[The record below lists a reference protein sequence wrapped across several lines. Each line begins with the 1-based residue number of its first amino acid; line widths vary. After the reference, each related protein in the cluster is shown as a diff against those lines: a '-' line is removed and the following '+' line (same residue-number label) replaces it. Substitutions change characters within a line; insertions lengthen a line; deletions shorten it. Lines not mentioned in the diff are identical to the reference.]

1 MNAPT
6 DWVSAIAILAAG
18 LILGLVFLFVFKGRK
33 AAGRIGGDDDLQRK
47 DLEAKRDA
55 LIQQLRDPDL
65 TPDERTRLELE
76 TAAALRAL
84 DAYNAKTGTPSS
96 VVTSTP
102 SSAPAP
108 ETAMSPAIKG
118 FLWGAGSFAV
128 LAALGFFVWQSANPR
143 NEGGL
148 VTGGM
153 GSGPQQQQ
161 AQQQPPRDPM
171 ILQLEA
177 AVQRDPENLD
187 LRNNL
192 AQAYLESDNMM
203 GVFEQTK
210 VVLEKRPND
219 SRALTFQ
226 GLVRMA
232 MGEVP
237 AATSMIQQAT
247 KSDPKN
253 LDAWVALAWLYV
265 QQEKVAEGEKAIA
278 EAAKQSP
285 TDKARLEQVFAQ
297 MKQHAQDAKN
307 QPQQTA
313 AGTSGELPP
322 GHPPVDGAPV
332 APMQQAPM
340 QQPPAQASAAQG
352 GNRSVRITLSLDPSA
367 KGKQGVLYVMARN
380 PQGGPPVAVKR
391 MVVNPNQFPLTFEF
405 GSADSMMGQPLP
417 DTFRLEVRLDS
428 DGDAATKPPTDPAA
442 VQEGVAVGASIN
454 MALK

>member
-6 DWVSAIAILAAG
+6 DWVSAIAILGAG
-18 LILGLVFLFVFKGRK
+18 LILGLIFLFVFKGRK
-33 AAGRIGGDDDLQRK
+33 AAAKIGGEEDLERK

-76 TAAALRAL
+76 TASALRAL
-84 DAYNAKTGTPSS
+84 DTYNGQKGRPAAS
-96 VVTSTP
+96 VAAASP
-102 SSAPAP
+102 AADESAPS
-108 ETAMSPAIKG
+108 ESAMNPSIKG
-118 FLWGAGSFAV
+118 FLWGAGSFAI

-143 NEGGL
+143 DEGAP

-153 GSGPQQQQ
+153 GSGAQQQQ
-161 AQQQPPRDPM
+161 GMPQRDPM

-177 AVQRDPENLD
+177 AVQREPENLD

-192 AQAYLESDNMM
+192 AQAYLESENMM

-232 MGEVP
+232 MGEIP
-237 AATSMIQQAT
+237 AATEMIQRAT

-265 QQEKVAEGEKAIA
+265 QQDKIQEGEAMIA

-285 TDKARLEQVFAQ
+285 NDKARLEQVFAQ

-322 GHPPVDGAPV
+322 GHPPVDGAPAAA
-332 APMQQAPM
+332 APA
-340 QQPPAQASAAQG
+340 PAQAAAG
-352 GNRSVRITLSLDPSA
+352 GDRSVRITLSLDPAA
-367 KGKQGVLYVMARN
+367 KSRQGVLYVMARN

-391 MVVNPNQFPLTFEF
+391 MIVNPNQFPLTFDF
-405 GSADSMMGQPLP
+405 GGADSMMGQPLP
-417 DTFRLEVRLDS
+417 DLFRLEARLDS
-428 DGDAATKPPTDPAA
+428 DGDAATKPATDPAA
-442 VQEGVAVGASIN
+442 VQDRVAVGASVQ

>member
-18 LILGLVFLFVFKGRK
+18 LILGLVFLFVFRGRK
-33 AAGRIGGDDDLQRK
+33 AAAKIGGDEDLQRK

-65 TPDERTRLELE
+65 TADERTRLELE

-84 DAYNAKTGTPSS
+84 DTYNAKAGTSS
-96 VVTSTP
+96 PIPASAVVETP
-102 SSAPAP
+102 ASDAAMNPAV
-108 ETAMSPAIKG
+108 KG

-143 NEGGL
+143 NEGAP

-153 GSGPQQQQ
+153 AGGMGGGMQQQSQ
-161 AQQQPPRDPM
+161 QQQPPDPAVM
-171 ILQLEA
+171 QLEA
-177 AVQRDPENLD
+177 AVQRDPQNLD

-192 AQAYLESDNMM
+192 AQAYLESDNMI

-219 SRALTFQ
+219 SRALVFQ
-226 GLVRMA
+226 GLVRMQ
-232 MGEVP
+232 MGDLN
-237 AATSMIQQAT
+237 AATSMIQTAT

-253 LDAWVALAWLYV
+253 LDAWVSLAWIYV
-265 QQEKVAEGEKAIA
+265 QQDKLKDA
-278 EAAKQSP
+278 EAAIDQAKKQSP
-285 TDKARLEQVFAQ
+285 SDAPRLDQVYAQ
-297 MKQHAQDAKN
+297 MKEAKN
-307 QPQQTA
+307 QPQPQQTA

-322 GHPPVDGAPV
+322 GHPPVDG
-332 APMQQAPM
+332 M
-340 QQPPAQASAAQG
+340 PPAQASAAGAPAATGG
-352 GNRSVRITLSLDPSA
+352 GNRSVRITLSLAPSA
-367 KGKQGVLYVMARN
+367 QGKSGILFVMARN
-380 PQGGPPVAVKR
+380 PQGGPPLAVKR
-391 MVVNPNQFPLTFEF
+391 MMVNTAQFPITFDL

-417 DTFRLEVRLDS
+417 DTFRLEARLDS

-442 VQEGVAVGASIN
+442 AQDGVAVGSN
-454 MALK
+454 VNLALK